1 MRAWGQGVAADLR
14 LGLRAN
20 YHHNPN
26 PRQLGRS
33 APPPHANVAHMVR
46 WGANGRIA
54 GCGLCADAPIR
65 RKIAMRTST
74 PKQERMEPYVCTGAR
89 PWERQLSSAAGPTR
103 LARASVV
110 RGGFSA
116 SSTSETGLVYRGRST
131 CVTSSCGCSTSS
143 NSSSLSPLRS
153 SSDID
158 GYRRESGGVWEGCWE
173 LCFVNVRVLPVG
185 ELKRADVHTL
195 PRAGQRLYSFF
206 KDTRPPV
213 QSRMGWQCQA
223 AAGAGWR
230 TSRAGAGSRRRPP
243 WSARSGRAARRCLS
257 ARGRSRRARTHLGGR
272 RPGATKS

>member
-1 MRAWGQGVAADLR
+1 M
-14 LGLRAN
+14 
-20 YHHNPN
+20 
-26 PRQLGRS
+26 
-33 APPPHANVAHMVR
+33 
-46 WGANGRIA
+46 
-54 GCGLCADAPIR
+54 
-65 RKIAMRTST
+65 
-74 PKQERMEPYVCTGAR
+74 
-89 PWERQLSSAAGPTR
+89 SSAAGPTR

-110 RGGFSA
+110 RGGFSV

-173 LCFVNVRVLPVG
+173 LCFVNVRVLPVAVG
-185 ELKRADVHTL
+185 ELVRTYMRDAVPSAHT
-195 PRAGQRLYSFF
+195 QRSLIDLALFSFFF

-223 AAGAGWR
+223 AAGWR

-257 ARGRSRRARTHLGGR
+257 ARGRSLDLGERELISVGGGPEQRKVNSTQASRRLGARPPRVPLALRAPRARAPL
-272 RPGATKS
+272 

>member
-1 MRAWGQGVAADLR
+1 MS
-14 LGLRAN
+14 
-20 YHHNPN
+20 P
-26 PRQLGRS
+26 
-33 APPPHANVAHMVR
+33 
-46 WGANGRIA
+46 
-54 GCGLCADAPIR
+54 
-65 RKIAMRTST
+65 
-74 PKQERMEPYVCTGAR
+74 
-89 PWERQLSSAAGPTR
+89 AAGPTR

-185 ELKRADVHTL
+185 ELKRADVHCRSAHSGL
-195 PRAGQRLYSFF
+195 IAFQRYSPTGTVTHGLAVPGRCWSWLAHV
-206 KDTRPPV
+206 TRRSGVEAP
-213 QSRMGWQCQA
+213 A
-223 AAGAGWR
+223 ALVSSKR
-230 TSRAGAGSRRRPP
+230 TSSSAVPLGAGSIT
-243 WSARSGRAARRCLS
+243 
-257 ARGRSRRARTHLGGR
+257 RSRRARTHLGGR

>member
-1 MRAWGQGVAADLR
+1 
-14 LGLRAN
+14 
-20 YHHNPN
+20 
-26 PRQLGRS
+26 
-33 APPPHANVAHMVR
+33 MVL

-54 GCGLCADAPIR
+54 GCGLSADAPIR

-89 PWERQLSSAAGPTR
+89 PWERPLSPAAGPTR

-116 SSTSETGLVYRGRST
+116 SSPSETGLVYRGRST

-173 LCFVNVRVLPVG
+173 LCFVNVRVLPVAVG
-185 ELKRADVHTL
+185 KLVRTYTFRQRTAVSYRSSSFFSFFLQRYSPTGTVTASHAWVGSARPLLELVGARHAQERGRGAGRPGQLEADEQLGGASRRGVDHSISESANSSRWEAARSNEKLTQL
-195 PRAGQRLYSFF
+195 KHRAG
-206 KDTRPPV
+206 
-213 QSRMGWQCQA
+213 
-223 AAGAGWR
+223 
-230 TSRAGAGSRRRPP
+230 
-243 WSARSGRAARRCLS
+243 S
-257 ARGRSRRARTHLGGR
+257 ARGLLASR
-272 RPGATKS
+272 